1 MSDEVRITRVR
12 PEDWAAWRDLRLQAL
27 LDAPTAFGSTYQSQV
42 GRTEQQWRDRL
53 DPSNGMTCLS
63 MLGDRIVG
71 MAAGYPEGDGVVEL
85 ISMWVSP
92 EARGRGV
99 GDALVDEV
107 VRWAAEQRAEAVQL
121 WVTSGHATAE
131 RLYARHGFVRTGATQ
146 PLPSDPA
153 IDELAMRLSLSAPV
167 SSPPSPRGTPAPGA
181 P

>member
-1 MSDEVRITRVR
+1 MSDEVRIVRVG
-12 PEDWAAWRDLRLQAL
+12 PEDWAAWRDVRLEAL
-27 LDAPTAFGSTYQSQV
+27 LDAPTAFGSTYESHV
-42 GRTEQQWRDRL
+42 GRTERQWRERL

-63 MLGDRIVG
+63 MLGDRIIG

-107 VRWAAEQRAEAVQL
+107 VRWAAEHDAETVQL
-121 WVTSGHATAE
+121 WVTSGNAPAE
-131 RLYARHGFVRTGATQ
+131 RLYARHGFVRTGATR

-153 IDELAMRLSLSAPV
+153 IDEIAMQLSLPRVASSAH
-167 SSPPSPRGTPAPGA
+167 GPG
-181 P
+181 